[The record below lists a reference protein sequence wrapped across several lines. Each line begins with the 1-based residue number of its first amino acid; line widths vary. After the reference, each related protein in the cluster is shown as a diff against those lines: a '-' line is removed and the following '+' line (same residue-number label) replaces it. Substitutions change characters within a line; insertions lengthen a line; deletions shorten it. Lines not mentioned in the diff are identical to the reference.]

1 MPFYLKTERAS
12 GSAGADEHAARRREY
27 LSAVQTHHNHSSSTH
42 LLDVG
47 VWNVPVGAHLPHM
60 RTNFSTFLK
69 KTWIMYNLLITAT
82 AAAAVSSCSKN
93 RGIHAVEVKIH
104 AHLLVQENA
113 TSG

>member
-1 MPFYLKTERAS
+1 
-12 GSAGADEHAARRREY
+12 
-27 LSAVQTHHNHSSSTH
+27 
-42 LLDVG
+42 
-47 VWNVPVGAHLPHM
+47 
-60 RTNFSTFLK
+60 
-69 KTWIMYNLLITAT
+69 MYNLLITAT